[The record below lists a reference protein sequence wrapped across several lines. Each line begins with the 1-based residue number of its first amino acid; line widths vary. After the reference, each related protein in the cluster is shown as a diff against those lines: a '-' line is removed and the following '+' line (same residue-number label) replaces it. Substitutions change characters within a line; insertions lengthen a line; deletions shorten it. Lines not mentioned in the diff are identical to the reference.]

1 MEKITADDEQGLIGG
16 APIAG
21 PDSRGGQNFAAMG
34 LAADID
40 AKPRLHRSPRVARW
54 HAEHH

>member
-21 PDSRGGQNFAAMG
+21 PDSHGGQNFAAMG

-54 HAEHH
+54 HAEQH